1 MSRSGSPWIWTLF
14 SPVVVLHRRVGG
26 DADFDHAGERVKLS
40 FHRSIERLDLGCLV
54 AGRLGIDVN
63 DVPVFGLEM
72 HVCVLQFAEALS
84 KKSCTDKENK
94 RECGLED
101 YEGALQERCARSRG
115 ARSSTQSFSGLR
127 LGGDPCRG
135 NSKENAGHQGKSERK
150 RDDEQRGSGIDRD
163 ILRTGK
169 GQRQE
174 HLRPAVSDDEARK
187 SPKDR
192 QRHAFRQE
200 LSDNAAALGAERAV
214 RTDIS
219 ARRFI
224 PRTSRRLA
232 MLAHATRS
240 TRAAIHVNR

>member
-1 MSRSGSPWIWTLF
+1 MPTLTT
-14 SPVVVLHRRVGG
+14 P
-26 DADFDHAGERVKLS
+26 GERVELS

-54 AGRLGIDVN
+54 AGGLGIDVN

-101 YEGALQERCARSRG
+101 DEGALQERCARSRG
-115 ARSSTQSFSGLR
+115 ARSGAQSFSGLR

-135 NSKENAGHQGKSERK
+135 NSKENAGHQRKSERK

-200 LSDNAAALGAERAV
+200 LSDNAAALGAERCANGYLRAPV
-214 RTDIS
+214 HPADEQKIGNVGACDEKYEGRN
-219 ARRFI
+219 
-224 PRTSRRLA
+224 PCQQMKMRLVLLLHLPECRHLPA
-232 MLAHATRS
+232 
-240 TRAAIHVNR
+240 